1 MTARRT
7 KRRYAHELYPH
18 PDEWQVRDLATE
30 VPYLY
35 ARALGCDVTGTGW
48 IEAEDQERAGRITH
62 LQNARQIA
70 LMADALHQGLM
81 GDAAWKWAADLTWDY
96 TGSAVYER
104 AVHYG
109 VEPGRIKPYRCG
121 PDPSHH
127 NHMSSTGDIMG
138 HGIVT
143 TIPVP
148 EDECETC
155 TEPVDV
161 AGRDLDSASDLTR
174 VLDAEALDVPTEEPP
189 AVTE

>member
-1 MTARRT
+1 MQT
-7 KRRYAHELYPH
+7 KRKYAHELYPH
-18 PDEWQVRDLATE
+18 AGEWEVRPLSVE

-35 ARALGCDVTGTGW
+35 ARALGYNVWGTGW
-48 IEAEDQERAGRITH
+48 FDAEPQESRDRIWH
-62 LQNARQIA
+62 LLNARSAA
-70 LMADALHQGLM
+70 LLADALHQGM
-81 GDAAWKWAADLTWDY
+81 SGDQAWKWAAERYDEA
-96 TGSAVYER
+96 GEIVYCR
-104 AVHYG
+104 ARHYG
-109 VEPGRIKPYRCG
+109 VPASLIKPYPCG
-121 PDPSHH
+121 PDPGHH
-127 NHMSSTGDIMG
+127 DHMSSTGDVMG

-189 AVTE
+189 AGEA